1 MATSL
6 LDKLKLEIARF
17 QNKEFLK
24 GAMAAAAL
32 AARADGQIS
41 LAQRYRVDAI
51 VSRLNELD
59 IYDTRKAIDM
69 FDEFVAALDGDTVVA
84 HAVLHAKIARFA
96 GKPKRARTLM
106 RVAHAVITSDGAPSE
121 REWREFTWICTRL
134 GLDPAVAAADL
145 RQQVTID

>member
-6 LDKLKLEIARF
+6 LDKLKLEVNRF

-24 GAMAAAAL
+24 GVMAAAAL
-32 AARADGQIS
+32 AARADGEIS

-51 VSRLNELD
+51 VSRLKELD
-59 IYDTRKAIDM
+59 VYDPPKAIAM
-69 FDEFVAALDGDTVVA
+69 FDEFVAALDNDTVVA
-84 HAVLHAKIARFA
+84 HAVLHAKIARFS
-96 GKPKRARTLM
+96 GHPKRARTLM
-106 RVAHAVITSDGAPSE
+106 RVAHAVITTDGAPTE

-145 RQQVTID
+145 RQQATMD